1 MDSFMAGAA
10 AGLLVDLS
18 LYPID
23 TIKTRV
29 QSSQGFLAAGGFKN
43 IYKGLS
49 AVAVGSVP
57 GGAAFFTTYDTVR
70 RRLLAYN
77 DVGISG
83 NVSSQS
89 NATTFYCQ
97 AIAAACGESAACC
110 IRVPVEMVKQQM
122 QAGFHPS
129 LYRAVVN
136 ITNNVDPAE
145 AAKETGMRVRVGG
158 LHHLFSGMPIM
169 LIREIPFSVIQMSLY
184 ETLKFVVNQSE
195 KYSEYFYYLLPVLGA
210 VSGGCSAFLTTPL
223 DVIKTR
229 IMLQRKRTHKL
240 PNISNII
247 REIATEPSRP
257 GDRFGLAQ
265 KFFRGGSARVLWI
278 SLGGSIFFGS
288 YEFVKNKLATSNR
301 LQQ

>member
-1 MDSFMAGAA
+1 MDSFIAGAA

-23 TIKTRV
+23 TMKTRV
-29 QSSQGFLAAGGFKN
+29 QSSQGFLASGGFKN

-70 RRLLAYN
+70 RQLFSYN
-77 DVGISG
+77 NVGING

-89 NATTFYCQ
+89 NLTTFSCQ

-110 IRVPVEMVKQQM
+110 VRVPVEMVKQQM
-122 QAGFHPS
+122 QAGFHPN
-129 LYRAVVN
+129 LYQAVVN
-136 ITNNVDPAE
+136 ITNNVDPSE
-145 AAKETGMRVRVGG
+145 AVRPSGLRVRVGG
-158 LHHLFSGMPIM
+158 LPHLFSGMPIM

-184 ETLKFVVNQSE
+184 ESLKFFVNKSE
-195 KYSEYFYYLLPVLGA
+195 KYSEYFYYLLPLLGA
-210 VSGGCSAFLTTPL
+210 ISGGCSAFLTTPL

-229 IMLQRKRTHKL
+229 IMLQRKRTHRL
-240 PNISNII
+240 PNIRSIV

-257 GDRFGLAQ
+257 GDRFGTVQ

-288 YEFVKNKLATSNR
+288 YEFVKSKLALT
-301 LQQ
+301 Q